1 MTKDEK
7 TYYIETLEQIRFRS
21 EERGWGGEV
30 EALDIAI
37 ELLEKQPCDE
47 EVKADSKGTVAEN
60 ETLDDDEMF
69 GDYMSPIV

>member
-37 ELLEKQPCDE
+37 EILEKQPCDK
-47 EVKADSKGTVAEN
+47 EVSDADS
-60 ETLDDDEMF
+60 D
-69 GDYMSPIV
+69 